1 VSLNPDSLDF
11 FTIDADTL
19 DISPDV
25 LDDHGRIRVLPAAFW
40 ATTTAAERA
49 LFGKR
54 HGIYSFPTLEL
65 VDRLRELIDGR
76 STIEIGAGNGV
87 LAETLGIPAT
97 DNRMQEN
104 PLYRRIFDR
113 LDQAPV
119 PYGPNVVEC
128 HASRAVR
135 QFKPS
140 VVIGCWVTH
149 KYDPARREAGG
160 NEIGVDEPDILRNC
174 ETYILVGNDRVHA
187 DSAIKSRPH
196 EIEYPPWLYSR
207 AGQSSREFIAVW
219 RGLKRSL

>member
-1 VSLNPDSLDF
+1 MSLNPESLDF

-25 LDDHGRIRVLPAAFW
+25 LDEHGRIRVLPAAFW

-76 STIEIGAGNGV
+76 SAIEIGAGNGV

-104 PLYRRIFDR
+104 PLYRRIFER

-119 PYGPNVVEC
+119 QYGPNVVEC

-135 QFKPS
+135 QYKPS
-140 VVIGCWVTH
+140 VVIGCWVMH
-149 KYDPARREAGG
+149 KYDPARHKAGG
-160 NEIGVDEPDILRNC
+160 NEMGVDERDILRNC
-174 ETYILVGNDRVHA
+174 ETYILVGNERVHTGKE
-187 DSAIKSRPH
+187 IWSRPH
-196 EIEYPPWLYSR
+196 RIEHPSWLYSR
-207 AGQSSREFIAVW
+207 AGQSGREFIAVW
-219 RGLKRSL
+219 RGLKRSQ